1 MKIAW
6 QFFAAFALL
15 APPASQFAATN
26 SSPPLPTIEAVLQR
40 VVERSAKE
48 DENDRAFREGYFFRH
63 ANVTEFRNSK
73 GEVKK
78 HEERKGENKPASN
91 PVAVKPRSPAE
102 NSSSN
107 ASAQSSGKV
116 SDSHSNVRGK
126 AFEKHDFLLTGDLL
140 KRFDFTLIGREQ
152 LNGRPVLVVEFQP
165 ATKKFPARN
174 LKERF
179 INKAAGRVWVD
190 EADYALV
197 KADLHLSERV
207 NVVGGLVG
215 AVWKFTYDF
224 LRDRT
229 LDGLWFTKSSN
240 WHLEGREL
248 FVKRTVDF
256 HEERTDVRPV
266 TMPEAHASR

>member
-1 MKIAW
+1 MAC
-6 QFFAAFALL
+6 QFVVAAALL
-15 APPASQFAATN
+15 TPASRAVAISN
-26 SSPPLPTIEAVLQR
+26 AEPPLPDIDTVLQR
-40 VVERSAKE
+40 VIEHSSKE
-48 DENDRAFREGYFFRH
+48 DENERAFREKYFFRH
-63 ANVTEFRNSK
+63 QHVTEFRNAH

-78 HEERKGENKPASN
+78 HDEKKSENSPTRAADAEKPATT
-91 PVAVKPRSPAE
+91 VT
-102 NSSSN
+102 N
-107 ASAQSSGKV
+107 AAAAGLTLNGSGPV
-116 SDSHSNVRGK
+116 SDSRSNVRGK
-126 AFEKHDFLLTGDLL
+126 AFEKSDFLLKPELL
-140 KRFDFTLIGREQ
+140 KRFEFTLAGREQ
-152 LNGRPVLVVEFQP
+152 LNGRTVLVIDFQP
-165 ATKKFPARN
+165 ARKKPSVRN
-174 LKERF
+174 LKDKF

-266 TMPEAHASR
+266 TMPEAHARR